1 MTESDASAGPP
12 APQAS
17 STAPV
22 AQAIL
27 GVLLVAL
34 LFFGPPLV
42 EYRVN
47 RQLAASCVL
56 GVGLLLALL
65 MRRPHRAWG
74 FVIALAGATM
84 IPVPA

>member
-1 MTESDASAGPP
+1 MIESDASAGLPS
-12 APQAS
+12 PQIS
-17 STAPV
+17 STALV
-22 AQAIL
+22 AQSIL

-47 RQLAASCVL
+47 RQLAASCVIGA
-56 GVGLLLALL
+56 GVLLALIAP
-65 MRRPHRAWG
+65 RSHRDWG